1 VGKNKIIPE
10 VSEMHFRKMIAHVDA
25 PLDKDALYAK
35 FGLLPDTDADPA
47 RMVNIFDYFSLLE
60 ILASYEKEDIS
71 FHMRACQSMTCE
83 DYGVLGL
90 AWKSA
95 PTLNHSFM
103 RLSRYTKLYNKVS
116 FFEFANVEDTVRWR
130 HYKPDSQR
138 LGDYLS
144 SEGTLATFLM
154 LCREATSDDFSPLY
168 VNFRH
173 QPLRSVQAVED
184 HFRAPINYGADI
196 DELVFCAEEVD
207 KPNTFGEDS
216 IWRFFIK
223 HLEDTYQELDDKDAI
238 DRQVVDQVVIQLSE
252 GIPTLS
258 EVASQLG
265 MGART
270 LQRRLAERNR
280 TFQSLVDEARREL
293 AGRLI
298 SKSEYSL
305 AEIAFITGFSEQS
318 SFTRAFKRWNGQ
330 TPREYRVSAL

>member
-1 VGKNKIIPE
+1 
-10 VSEMHFRKMIAHVDA
+10 MHFRKMIAHVDA

-35 FGLLPDTDADPA
+35 FGLPADTDADPA

-60 ILASYEKEDIS
+60 TLAAHEKKEIT

-95 PTLNHSFM
+95 PTLRHSFL
-103 RLSRYTKLYNKVS
+103 RLSRYTKLFNKAS
-116 FFEFANVEDTVRWR
+116 FFEFANVGDTVHWR
-130 HYKPDSQR
+130 HHKPNSKR

-154 LCREATSDDFSPLY
+154 LCREATSDELAPLS

-173 QPLRSVQAVED
+173 QPMRSARAVKD
-184 HFRAPINYGADI
+184 HFRAPINYGAEI
-196 DELVFCAEEVD
+196 DELVFSAKQVD
-207 KPNTFGEDS
+207 SPNSFGEDS

-223 HLEDTYQELDDKDAI
+223 HLEDTYQELDNKDAI

-252 GIPTLS
+252 GIPTLN

-265 MGART
+265 MGTRT

-330 TPREYRVSAL
+330 TPREFRVSAL